1 VVDTL
6 LLPSGLSMPLIDRM
20 RIGRDAGCEVHL
32 DESPVSREHACITRT
47 ADGRWYV
54 EDLGSRNGTY
64 VDNVR
69 LAPGARGRLHDGS
82 RLDVAN
88 VAIVVALPSAATDP
102 DNTSSLELH
111 GVASEIT
118 LSPYQLQVVRHLA
131 APWLAGAEEPA
142 SNAAIAQALGTPVA
156 VDAVKAALRRTYV
169 KVGLAGAP
177 DGAKRKSLCRIARQR
192 GWV

>member
-1 VVDTL
+1 VTDTL
-6 LLPSGLSMPLIDRM
+6 LLPNGASVPLADGLT
-20 RIGRDAGCEVHL
+20 IGRDAGCDVRL
-32 DESPVSREHACITRT
+32 DGSPVSREHAAVHRT

-64 VDNVR
+64 VDNAR

-82 RLDVAN
+82 RLDIAN
-88 VAIVVALPSAATDP
+88 VALVVSMPSASTDP
-102 DNTSSLELH
+102 DGTSSLELH
-111 GVASEIT
+111 GVAREIT
-118 LSPYQLQVVRHLA
+118 LSAYQLQVVRHLA
-131 APWLAGAEEPA
+131 APWLAGEDEPA

-169 KVGLAGAP
+169 KVGLSGAP
-177 DGAKRKSLCRIARQR
+177 DGAKRRSLCRIARQR